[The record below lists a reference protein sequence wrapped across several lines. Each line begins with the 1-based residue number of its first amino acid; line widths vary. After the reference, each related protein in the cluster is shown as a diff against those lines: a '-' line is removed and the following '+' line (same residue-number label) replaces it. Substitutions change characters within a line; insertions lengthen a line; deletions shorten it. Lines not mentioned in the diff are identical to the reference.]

1 MQEIKMKQYITISLA
16 ALSLAVTSCN
26 DNDFLTE
33 RPETIYTLNNSFN
46 TIDQFQASVDN
57 QYQHIRY
64 WYQNNFYLKGIGS
77 DYLDIAD
84 WRCGNGSSGESN
96 FSRWGT
102 DYGNTNG
109 VYEAMYML
117 IAYSNQTLDAL
128 STTTLF
134 NGGNEQKKA
143 SFEAQSRFF
152 RGYAYLSLGEMFGG
166 CPLVLHFSDK
176 PQYNYT
182 RSTREE
188 TYRQAI
194 EDLTFASQNLPD
206 IPEEA
211 GRISSATAN
220 HFLGEAYT
228 ALATI
233 KNNDKELLQKSLDAV
248 NAVIGDQNY
257 HLMTTRFGSRGN
269 ANDPKHYVKD
279 GNTFFDLFQ
288 RESLDRE
295 EGNMESLWTL
305 ENDLEIKHQ
314 YGGDQ
319 ILAYPRTFSPM
330 FRDITWKAGY
340 VSKED
345 SLNGASGGP
354 WKGNIDTE
362 KYPGGTTCAYLGGKG
377 VSFDTPT
384 QYVINDIWKGKYWN
398 DDRNKPIN
406 IRREFICLDTKN
418 SKMYGKVVTKDMIT
432 NPTYLYPVWSKFAPI
447 DDYGYE
453 GVLAGYDNSRDNMY
467 RDDYALR
474 LAETYLLRAEIY
486 YRMGNGYYQQ
496 AADDINALRKR
507 AHCDYLFTTSDIN
520 IYSILDERAR
530 ELFGEERRWC
540 TLLRMEPEVVQK
552 QLKDHAMY
560 IHDVPV
566 YTGTIAW
573 SLFPFPQKVID
584 ANTGATLEQNPG
596 WK

>member
-1 MQEIKMKQYITISLA
+1 MKHYITISLA
-16 ALSLAVTSCN
+16 ALSLAVTACN
-26 DNDFLTE
+26 DSDFLTE
-33 RPETIYTLNNSFN
+33 KPETIYTLNNSFK

-77 DYLDIAD
+77 DYLDISD

-134 NGGNEQKKA
+134 NSSNQTKKA
-143 SFEAQSRFF
+143 YFEAQSRFF
-152 RGYAYLSLGEMFGG
+152 RGYAYLSLAEMFGG
-166 CPLVLHFSDK
+166 CPLVLHFSETPRYD
-176 PQYNYT
+176 YT
-182 RSTREE
+182 RPTREE
-188 TYRQAI
+188 TYNQAI
-194 EDLTFASQNLPD
+194 EDLTFAAQNLPD
-206 IPEEA
+206 VPEEA
-211 GRISSATAN
+211 GRISKAAAN
-220 HFLGEAYT
+220 HFLGEAYV

-233 KNNDKELLQKSLDAV
+233 KDNDQSLLQKAIDATSS
-248 NAVIGDQNY
+248 VINDNNY
-257 HLMTTRFGSRGN
+257 HLMTKRFGSRGTEGN
-269 ANDPKHYVKD
+269 GHYVAD
-279 GNTFFDLFQ
+279 GNPFFDLFQ

-330 FRDITWKAGY
+330 FRDIKWKEGSEY
-340 VSKED
+340 NVE
-345 SLNGASGGP
+345 GASGGP
-354 WKGNIDTE
+354 WSGNIDET

-377 VSFDTPT
+377 VSFDSPT
-384 QYVINDIWKGKYWN
+384 QYVINDIWQGKFWD
-398 DDRNKPIN
+398 DDRNAPIN
-406 IRREFICLDTKN
+406 IRRDFICLDTKN
-418 SKMYGKVVTKDMIT
+418 TKMYGKVVTNDMIA
-432 NPTYLYPVWSKFAPI
+432 NPTYLYPVWTKFAPI

-474 LAETYLLRAEIY
+474 LAETYLLRAEAY
-486 YRMGNGYYQQ
+486 YRKGDLQK
-496 AADDINALRKR
+496 AADDINALRNR
-507 AHCDYLFTTSDIN
+507 AHCKYLYQPSDVT

-540 TLLRMEPEVVQK
+540 TLLRMEPEVVQT
-552 QLKDHAMY
+552 QLKNHAMY
-560 IHDVPV
+560 IHDNPV
-566 YTGTIAW
+566 YTGNISW

-584 ANTGATLEQNPG
+584 SNTGATLEQNPG

>member
-1 MQEIKMKQYITISLA
+1 MKQYIAISLA
-16 ALSLAVTSCN
+16 ALSLALSGCN
-26 DNDFLTE
+26 DSDFLTE
-33 RPETIYTLNNSFN
+33 HPKTIYTLDNSFN

-77 DYLDIAD
+77 DYMDVAD

-96 FSRWGT
+96 FARWGT

-128 STTTLF
+128 STTRLF
-134 NGGNEQKKA
+134 DNGNEQQKA
-143 SFEAQSRFF
+143 NFEAQSRFF
-152 RGYAYLSLGEMFGG
+152 RGYAYLSLAEMFGG
-166 CPLVLHFSDK
+166 CPLVLHFSDT

-182 RSTREE
+182 RASREE
-188 TYRQAI
+188 TYNQAI
-194 EDLTFASQNLPD
+194 EDLTFASQNLPET
-206 IPEEA
+206 PEEA
-211 GRISSATAN
+211 GRISAATAS
-220 HFLGEAYT
+220 HFLGEAYV

-233 KNNDKELLQKSLDAV
+233 KNNDQTLLQKAIDATSS
-248 NAVIGDQNY
+248 VINSGDY
-257 HLMTTRFGSRGN
+257 HLMTERFGSRGN
-269 ANDPKHYVKD
+269 KDDKTHYVAD
-279 GNTFFDLFQ
+279 GNAFFDLFQ

-330 FRDITWKAGY
+330 FRDIKWKDEY
-340 VSKED
+340 KVD
-345 SLNGASGGP
+345 GASGGP
-354 WKGNIDTE
+354 WSGNIDE
-362 KYPGGTTCAYLGGKG
+362 KKYPGGTTCAYLGGKG

-384 QYVINDIWKGKYWN
+384 HYVVNDIWEGKYWN
-398 DDRNKPIN
+398 DDRNAPIN
-406 IRREFICLDTKN
+406 IRRDFICLDTKN
-418 SKMYGKVVTKDMIT
+418 SRMYGKVVTKDMIT
-432 NPTYLYPVWSKFAPI
+432 NPTYLYPIWSKFAPI

-474 LAETYLLRAEIY
+474 LAETYLLRAEAY
-486 YRMGNGYYQQ
+486 FRKGDKQK

-507 AHCDYLFTTSDIN
+507 AHCDYLFQASDVT

-540 TLLRMEPEVVQK
+540 TLLRMEPEVVQT
-552 QLKDHAMY
+552 QLKNHAMY

-566 YTGTIAW
+566 YSGNISW

>member
-1 MQEIKMKQYITISLA
+1 MKQYITISLA
-16 ALSLAVTSCN
+16 ALSLALASCN
-26 DNDFLTE
+26 DGDFLTE
-33 RPETIYTLNNSFN
+33 KPDTIYTLNNSFN
-46 TIDQFQASVDN
+46 TVDQFQASVDN

-77 DYLDIAD
+77 DYLDISY

-128 STTTLF
+128 SSTTLF
-134 NGGNEQKKA
+134 NNGNEKKKA
-143 SFEAQSRFF
+143 NFEAQSRFF

-166 CPLVLHFSDK
+166 CPLVLHFSEK

-188 TYRQAI
+188 TYNQAI
-194 EDLTFASQNLPD
+194 ADLTYAVQNLPEV
-206 IPEEA
+206 PEEA
-211 GRISSATAN
+211 GRISAATAN
-220 HFLGEAYT
+220 HFLGEAYV

-233 KNNDKELLQKSLDAV
+233 KNNDQALLQKAIDATS
-248 NAVIGDQNY
+248 AVIGDTKNY
-257 HLMTTRFGSRGN
+257 HLMTERFGSRGTKGS
-269 ANDPKHYVKD
+269 DHYLAD
-279 GNTFFDLFQ
+279 GNVFFDLFQ

-319 ILAYPRTFSPM
+319 ILAYPRTFSPV
-330 FRDITWKAGY
+330 FRDIKWKDEY
-340 VSKED
+340 KVD
-345 SLNGASGGP
+345 GAAGGP
-354 WKGNIDTE
+354 WSGNIDET

-377 VSFDTPT
+377 ISADTPT
-384 QYVINDIWKGKYWN
+384 EYVINDIWEGKYKD
-398 DDRNKPIN
+398 DDRNAPIN

-418 SKMYGKVVTKDMIT
+418 TKMYGKVVKKDMVS
-432 NPTYLYPVWSKFAPI
+432 NPGYLYPLWSKFAPI

-474 LAETYLLRAEIY
+474 LAETYLLRAEA
-486 YRMGNGYYQQ
+486 RFRKGDKQG

-507 AHCDYLFTTSDIN
+507 AHCSYLFQPSDVT

-540 TLLRMEPEVVQK
+540 TLLRMEPEVVQS
-552 QLKDHAMY
+552 QLKNHAMY
-560 IHDVPV
+560 THDMPV
-566 YTGTIAW
+566 YTGNISW

-584 ANTGATLEQNPG
+584 SNTQAELQQNPG

>member
-1 MQEIKMKQYITISLA
+1 MKQYIAISLA

-26 DNDFLTE
+26 DGDFLTE
-33 RPETIYTLNNSFN
+33 HPKTIYTLNNSFN
-46 TIDQFQASVDN
+46 TIDQFQASVNN

-64 WYQNNFYLKGIGS
+64 WYQNNFYLKGIGA
-77 DYLDIAD
+77 DYLDISG

-134 NGGNEQKKA
+134 NNGNEQKKA
-143 SFEAQSRFF
+143 NFEAQSRFF

-166 CPLVLHFSDK
+166 CPLVLHFSEK

-188 TYRQAI
+188 TYNQAI
-194 EDLTFASQNLPD
+194 EDLTYATQNLPD
-206 IPEEA
+206 VPEEA

-220 HFLGEAYT
+220 HFLGEAYV

-233 KNNDKELLQKSLDAV
+233 KNNDKDALQKALAATT
-248 NAVIGDQNY
+248 AVIGDNNY
-257 HLMTTRFGSRGN
+257 ALMTRRFGSRGTQSSS
-269 ANDPKHYVKD
+269 HYVAD
-279 GNTFFDLFQ
+279 GNPFFDLFQ

-295 EGNMESLWTL
+295 EGNTESLWTL

-319 ILAYPRTFSPM
+319 YLSYPRTFSPV
-330 FRDITWKAGY
+330 FRDIKWKDGY
-340 VSKED
+340 VTKED
-345 SLNGASGGP
+345 ADKGALGGP
-354 WKGNIDTE
+354 WSGNIDETA
-362 KYPGGTTCAYLGGKG
+362 YPGGTTCAYLGGKG
-377 VSFDTPT
+377 ISADTPT
-384 QYVINDIWKGKYWN
+384 KYVTDDIWAGKYGA
-398 DDRNKPIN
+398 DDRNAPIN
-406 IRREFICLDTKN
+406 IRRTFICLDTKN
-418 SKMYGKVVTKDMIT
+418 TKMYGKEVTKDMLA
-432 NPTYLYPVWSKFAPI
+432 NPDYLYPIWTKFAPI

-453 GVLAGYDNSRDNMY
+453 GLLAGYDNSRDNMY

-486 YRMGNGYYQQ
+486 YRLGGAANLQK
-496 AADDINALRKR
+496 AADDINALRER
-507 AHCDYLFTTSDIN
+507 AHCTYLYRPSDVT

-566 YTGTIAW
+566 YTGNISW

-584 ANTGATLEQNPG
+584 ANTGAALDQNPG